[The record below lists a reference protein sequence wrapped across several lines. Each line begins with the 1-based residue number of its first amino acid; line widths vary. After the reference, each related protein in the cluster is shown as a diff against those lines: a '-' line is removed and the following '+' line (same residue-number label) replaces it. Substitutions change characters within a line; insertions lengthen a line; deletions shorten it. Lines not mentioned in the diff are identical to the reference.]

1 METEGCPAQ
10 RCAPPASNLS
20 GRQRD
25 CAGVRAGRWRPFAL
39 SVNGMIDASLL
50 FRGAASGGPLARKLA
65 VDTDVVQVLLW
76 AGRCEKELYD
86 RR

>member
-1 METEGCPAQ
+1 
-10 RCAPPASNLS
+10 
-20 GRQRD
+20 
-25 CAGVRAGRWRPFAL
+25 
-39 SVNGMIDASLL
+39 MIDASLL
-50 FRGAASGGPLARKLA
+50 FTGAASGGPIARKLA